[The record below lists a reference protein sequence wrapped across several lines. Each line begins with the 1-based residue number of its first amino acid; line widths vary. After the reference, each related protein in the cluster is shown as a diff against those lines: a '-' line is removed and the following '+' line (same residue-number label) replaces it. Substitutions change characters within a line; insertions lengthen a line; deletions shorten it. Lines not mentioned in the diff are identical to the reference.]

1 MAKIQLDPNTP
12 AAPAALTPAEA
23 APSAALANP
32 VGMPAQFEGE
42 FTARDMAIPYL
53 AICQKSG
60 KMMDDHPQWLGNLI
74 YDKSLDLGKTVKAIF
89 FRVKKYFVEDL
100 PYGSDTIPQKFD
112 TIAEARE
119 AGVDVTDVAELDCLI
134 EVPADFDGGDQIGD
148 KHYAPARYTVR
159 STAFRATVPILRKD
173 VGLRLHG
180 DLTAGVYDL
189 SVERK
194 TYGANSWFA
203 PKLAAAG
210 ATPDVV
216 QNYIAEKLA

>member
-1 MAKIQLDPNTP
+1 MAKIALNPSTMETAITP
-12 AAPAALTPAEA
+12 AVPANAETALAAPA
-23 APSAALANP
+23 SI
-32 VGMPAQFEGE
+32 PAQFEGE

-53 AICQKSG
+53 VICQKSG
-60 KMMDDHPQWLGNLI
+60 KLMDDHPQWLGNLI
-74 YDKSLDLGKTVKAIF
+74 YDKALDLGKSVKAVF
-89 FRVKKYFVEDL
+89 FRVKKYLVEDL
-100 PYGSDTIPQKFD
+100 PFGSDTIPQKFD
-112 TIAEARE
+112 TAAEARE
-119 AGVDVTDVAELDCLI
+119 AGVDVVDVAELDCLI
-134 EVPADFDGGDQIGD
+134 EVPATYDGGEDIGG

-189 SVERK
+189 SVEKK

-203 PKLAAAG
+203 PKLSAAG
-210 ATPDVV
+210 ATPEAV